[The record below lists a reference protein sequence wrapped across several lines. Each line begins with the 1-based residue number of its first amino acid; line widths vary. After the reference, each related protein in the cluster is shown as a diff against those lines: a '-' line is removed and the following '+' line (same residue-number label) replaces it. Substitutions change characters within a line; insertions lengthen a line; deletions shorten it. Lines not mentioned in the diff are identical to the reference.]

1 MRAFLE
7 SVGIQ
12 SPAGLALPQRF
23 AKARICPS
31 IGVLLLALS
40 LILGGAGRARG
51 AASALTNFSDVV
63 NPQID
68 ATTVVNFGTINAT
81 GSGFLFQLI
90 NNLNFSNTI
99 GAKMLGDVG
108 FQLEFITNTS
118 RFPSRNIV
126 NQGLIAAPT
135 LLLSATNLINSGELR
150 GTDLVSLGGQS
161 VTLSRSILSAAGA
174 VVARSGFSLVATNGS
189 VTYQNPSSTIDR
201 YWGAGT
207 GDVMTAASARPLF
220 LPDLDVSGL
229 GFRPPRSVSPFHE
242 VQTRQSGA
250 GALAPFVRISGTN
263 FISFARTTQQ
273 GTNVN
278 YQIVLVQTNT
288 AATNVAVDVRFA
300 DGFGANS
307 FSGNVPL
314 VRFNTFG
321 TDITTGTPY
330 TNSLYFQDRINT
342 LTNAG
347 LAASLQGGSSRPAAY
362 EFIRSTNLET
372 FFAPGFGTTSNA
384 NIANI
389 SFYQTGFAV
398 DTVTNH
404 SYAAWQVDVGN
415 AALIQPGAAN
425 FVAHLDDP
433 TNFTGR
439 VEIVANDLDLGL
451 ARISADNLVS
461 IRATNLLSSIGTLID
476 APFIQVNIAN
486 TNTTLILTNF
496 ATPQVTRPNGT
507 ISFYST
513 VWTNSLTNPATQ
525 LNLRYHVL
533 MVDASQLAGI
543 APVTLQEF
551 SALGTNVIINNTLN
565 IGRLVQVNSPA
576 VTFTASSS
584 LTLPL
589 VGATNLVSANFPSL
603 THFTNFGAITVPF
616 QCALGS
622 DRPTPLT
629 YFAQRGALVADS
641 ITIRAAEFESSGT
654 NRTRSLSPSG
664 SALGGPISI
673 TADSAKF
680 DGGTAGGVIS
690 AGGSIFLTGNDI
702 KLRSHQVT
710 TAGTLF
716 MAATNSLADTGASGT
731 NRINCALGFELTV
744 KPRLGDLLGTTIS
757 TTAPFNRDVPHVW
770 AGTDAGPTPAGYL
783 NNAALGR
790 LLLDTGTNTFS
801 QNRLVFNGAGSGNA
815 LYVDYLELS
824 GTLTNDLAA
833 HMVVAPNMV
842 IYFANANV
850 PVEVLDGQLG
860 GRLRWVRD
868 YAGINSGVDVRLA
881 DGRTVKVNA
890 AKLTSL
896 VLDSDADGTVNGSDL
911 SPFDGVNIE
920 NEVTFVN
927 VPPLTAFIKW
937 EAAGQT
943 AYQISVNTN
952 LLTDGWNL
960 LATITNSATTN
971 RIITFSDPVPAGGTE
986 RYYRVSY
993 QP

>member
-12 SPAGLALPQRF
+12 LPQAQVFTRCF
-23 AKARICPS
+23 PRRMICQPV
-31 IGVLLLALS
+31 GTLLLAMLM
-40 LILGGAGRARG
+40 LFGGAARGRA
-51 AASALTNFSDVV
+51 AASVLTNFSDVV

-99 GAKMLGDVG
+99 SGKMLGDVG

-118 RFPSRNIV
+118 RFPSRSIV
-126 NQGLIAAPT
+126 NQGLISAPT

-150 GTDLVSLGGQS
+150 GADLVSLRGQS
-161 VTLSRSILSAAGA
+161 VTLSRSILSASGAG
-174 VVARSGFSLVATNGS
+174 VASSGFRSVATNGI
-189 VTYQNPSSTIDR
+189 VTYQNPSSTLDI

-207 GDVMTAASARPLF
+207 GDVMSASSAGSLF
-220 LPDLDVSGL
+220 LPLLDFPGF
-229 GFRPPRSVSPFHE
+229 GFRPPQSVSPFHE
-242 VQTRQSGA
+242 VQSVQAGFGA
-250 GALAPFVRISGTN
+250 FTTFERIAGTN
-263 FISFARTTQQ
+263 FISYARTNQQ

-278 YQIVLVQTNT
+278 IQVVLVQTNS
-288 AATNVAVDVRFA
+288 AATNVAVDVRFTS
-300 DGFGANS
+300 GFGANA

-314 VRFNTFG
+314 VRFSTFG

-330 TNSLYFQDRINT
+330 TNSLYFLDRINT
-342 LTNAG
+342 LTNAV
-347 LAASLQGGSSRPAAY
+347 LAANLQGGSSRPSAY
-362 EFIRSTNLET
+362 EFIRSTSLDANFL
-372 FFAPGFGTTSNA
+372 PGVGITSNA

-389 SFYQTGFAV
+389 SFYQPGYVV

-404 SYAAWQVDVGN
+404 SYAAWQVGVGN

-425 FVAHLDDP
+425 YVPHLDDP
-433 TNFTGR
+433 TNFPGR
-439 VEIVANDLDLGL
+439 VEVTANDLDLGL
-451 ARISADNLVS
+451 TRITADNLVS
-461 IRATNLLSSIGTLID
+461 IRATNLLSSLGTLID

-486 TNTTLILTNF
+486 TNTTLVLTNF
-496 ATPQVTRPNGT
+496 ATSQVARPNGT
-507 ISFYST
+507 VAFYST
-513 VWTNSLTNPATQ
+513 VWTNSLTNAATQ

-533 MVDASQLAGI
+533 MVDASQLGGI
-543 APVTLQEF
+543 SPVTLQEF
-551 SALGTNVIINNTLN
+551 SALGTNVVINNTLN

-584 LTLPL
+584 LTLPS

-622 DRPTPLT
+622 DRPAPLT

-641 ITIRAAEFESSGT
+641 ITIRATEFESSGT
-654 NRTRSLSPSG
+654 NRTRSLSTSG

-690 AGGSIFLTGNDI
+690 AGGSVFLTGNDI

-710 TAGTLF
+710 TSGTLF
-716 MAATNSLADTGASGT
+716 LTATNSLADTGASGT
-731 NRINCALGFELTV
+731 NRINCALGFYLTV
-744 KPRLGDLLGTTIS
+744 KPRLGDLLGTTIY
-757 TTAPFNRDVPHVW
+757 TTAPFIGDVPHVW
-770 AGTDAGPTPAGYL
+770 AGTDLGPTPAGYL

-790 LLLDTGTNTFS
+790 LVLDTGTNVFS
-801 QNRLVFNGAGSGNA
+801 QNRLVFSGASSSNA

-824 GTLTNDLAA
+824 GTLTNDLVS
-833 HMVVAPNMV
+833 HLVVAANMT

-881 DGRTVKVNA
+881 DGRTVKVNT

-937 EAAGQT
+937 EAASQT

-960 LATITNSATTN
+960 VATVTNTATTN
-971 RIITFSDPVPAGGTE
+971 RVITFSEPVPAGGTE

>member
-1 MRAFLE
+1 MRAFLA

-12 SPAGLALPQRF
+12 LPKVVALSECLPRPLRWSPAGALWI
-23 AKARICPS
+23 AI
-31 IGVLLLALS
+31 LLVF
-40 LILGGAGRARG
+40 GGPGPVRATV
-51 AASALTNFSDVV
+51 SVFTNFSDVV

-68 ATTVVNFGTINAT
+68 ATTVVNFGTINAS
-81 GSGFLFQLI
+81 GSSLFQLQH
-90 NNLNFSNTI
+90 NLNFSNTI
-99 GAKMLGDVG
+99 SGKVLGTVG

-118 RFPSRNIV
+118 RFPSHNIV
-126 NQGLIAAPT
+126 NQGLFSAPT

-150 GTDLVSLGGQS
+150 GADLVSLRGQN
-161 VTLSRSILSAAGA
+161 VTLARSILSASGAGTA
-174 VVARSGFSLVATNGS
+174 SSGFRLVDTNGS
-189 VTYQNPSSTIDR
+189 VSYQNPSSTIDL

-207 GDVMTAASARPLF
+207 GDVMTASSGGSLF
-220 LPDLDVSGL
+220 LPLLDFPGF
-229 GFRPPRSVSPFHE
+229 GFRPPQAVSPFHE
-242 VQTRQSGA
+242 VQSVQAGF
-250 GALAPFVRISGTN
+250 GALTTFERITGTN
-263 FISFARTTQQ
+263 FISYARTNQQ

-278 YQIVLVQTNT
+278 IQVVLVQTNT
-288 AATNVAVDVRFA
+288 AATNVAVDVRFIS
-300 DGFGANS
+300 GFGANA

-314 VRFNTFG
+314 VRFSTFG

-330 TNSLYFQDRINT
+330 TNSLYFLDRINT
-342 LTNAG
+342 LTNAV
-347 LAASLQGGSSRPAAY
+347 LAANLQAGSSRPSAY
-362 EFIRSTNLET
+362 EFIRSTSLDAN
-372 FFAPGFGTTSNA
+372 FIPGVGITSNA

-389 SFYQTGFAV
+389 SFYQAGYVV

-404 SYAAWQVDVGN
+404 SYAAWQVGVGN
-415 AALIQPGAAN
+415 SALIQPGAAN
-425 FVAHLDDP
+425 YVAHLDDP
-433 TNFTGR
+433 TNFPGR
-439 VEIVANDLDLGL
+439 VEVTANNLDLGL
-451 ARISADNLVS
+451 TRISADNLVS
-461 IRATNLLSSIGTLID
+461 IRATNLLSSVGTLID

-496 ATPQVTRPNGT
+496 ATAQVARPNGT
-507 ISFYST
+507 VSFYST
-513 VWTNSLTNPATQ
+513 VWTNSLTNAATQ

-533 MVDASQLAGI
+533 MVDASQLVGI
-543 APVTLQEF
+543 SPVTLQEF

-565 IGRLVQVNSPA
+565 IGRLVQVDSPA

-584 LTLPL
+584 LTLPSL
-589 VGATNLVSANFPSL
+589 GATNLVSANFPSL
-603 THFTNFGAITVPF
+603 THFTNFGSITVPF

-622 DRPTPLT
+622 DRPLPLT

-641 ITIRAAEFESSGT
+641 ITIRATEFESSGT
-654 NRTRSLSPSG
+654 NRTRSLSTSG

-690 AGGSIFLTGNDI
+690 AGGSVFLTGNDI

-710 TAGTLF
+710 TSGTLF
-716 MAATNSLADTGASGT
+716 LTATNSLADTGSSGT
-731 NRINCALGFELTV
+731 NRINCALGFYLTV
-744 KPRLGDLLGTTIS
+744 KPRLGDLLGTTIY
-757 TTAPFNRDVPHVW
+757 TTAPFIGDVPHVW
-770 AGTDAGPTPAGYL
+770 AGTDQGPTPAGYL
-783 NNAALGR
+783 NNSALGR
-790 LLLDTGTNTFS
+790 LVLDTGTNTFS
-801 QNRLVFNGAGSGNA
+801 QNRLVFSGAGSSNA

-824 GTLTNDLAA
+824 GTLTNDLLS
-833 HMVVAPNMV
+833 HLVVATNMT

-937 EAAGQT
+937 EAASQT
-943 AYQISVNTN
+943 AYQITVNTN

-960 LATITNSATTN
+960 VATVTNTATTN
-971 RIITFSDPVPAGGTE
+971 RVMTFSEPVPVGGTE